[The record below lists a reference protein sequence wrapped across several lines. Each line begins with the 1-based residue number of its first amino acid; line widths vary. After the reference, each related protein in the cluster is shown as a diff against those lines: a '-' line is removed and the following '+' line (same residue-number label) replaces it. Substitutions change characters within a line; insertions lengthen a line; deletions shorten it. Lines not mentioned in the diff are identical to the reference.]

1 MSDFI
6 LQQTDAEV
14 QAILN
19 RIQPLIDTNDIAV
32 FGFGYGTCAVGA
44 AILAYDYLNTKRG
57 LLTKYTLYGC
67 GDISLVVVGGHH
79 HR

>member
-19 RIQPLIDTNDIAV
+19 RIQPLVDTNDIAV
-32 FGFGYGTCAVGA
+32 FG
-44 AILAYDYLNTKRG
+44 LPQ
-57 LLTKYTLYGC
+57 
-67 GDISLVVVGGHH
+67 
-79 HR
+79 